1 VRATD
6 GNVTG
11 AGAASS
17 RPSGRRALRRGRIRL
32 VRLVRRDADGAST
45 VEYGLLIALICAVLC
60 IGVGFTLQKVFGDAV
75 ACFVAGLQGTPPT
88 NCTTAGGGGGGGG
101 TGGGGGGGG
110 GIVPVSP
117 SPSPTATP

>member
-1 VRATD
+1 MRATD
-6 GNVTG
+6 GNATG

-17 RPSGRRALRRGRIRL
+17 RPSGRRALRRRRI
-32 VRLVRRDADGAST
+32 RLVRRDANGAST

-110 GIVPVSP
+110 IVPVSP